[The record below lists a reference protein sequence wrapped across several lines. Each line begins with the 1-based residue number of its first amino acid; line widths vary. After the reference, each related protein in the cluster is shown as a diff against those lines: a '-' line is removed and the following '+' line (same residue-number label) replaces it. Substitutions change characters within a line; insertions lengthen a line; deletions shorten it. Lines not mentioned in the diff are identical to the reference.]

1 MPFKNGIEHRA
12 KLDGAAAHVESL
24 DLKGHNLIVT
34 GKIEL
39 AKSRRCFCHRLL
51 LASTMITRIDSIRDV
66 AMTHS
71 KNCMRDADGNRS
83 LPLHVRYGLHRV
95 HRRAPVQPSAIPFD
109 PVMDEFL
116 RRHLL
121 CVEAPPW
128 APST

>member
-1 MPFKNGIEHRA
+1 VPLENGIEHRT

-24 DLKGHNLIVT
+24 DLKGHDVIVT

-51 LASTMITRIDSIRDV
+51 LASTIVTRIDSIRDV

-83 LPLHVRYGLHRV
+83 FLLISGTACIECTGAHRYNRPPFHLIPSWTNFSVGIALP
-95 HRRAPVQPSAIPFD
+95 
-109 PVMDEFL
+109 
-116 RRHLL
+116 
-121 CVEAPPW
+121 
-128 APST
+128 